1 MVSEQVVMRAKYK
14 TSVKDPGLHGVLIMT
29 EEKCVFMPNDPT
41 STVKV
46 DFAFKSVKGHKF
58 TKEAPNKQA
67 LLNLTHDAAPGGG
80 YIFEFST
87 FQDRDV
93 CREFV
98 GMYYANHG
106 TISWFSID
114 FARKLSKCGQATT
127 APEKPVVTVHDEQL
141 SQAEV
146 ERRMKLLIDN
156 SELQKLHKQ
165 FVISGVLTEAEF
177 WATRKKMLEGS
188 TSRKPKQK
196 VGFKSAM
203 ISDVKPMTDG
213 RTNKVTFNLT
223 PEIIHQIFA
232 EKPAVHEAF
241 LKFVPGKMTELDFW
255 NKYCR
260 AEYLHRTKN
269 SIVAAAEAAEDEDL
283 AVFLKQ
289 DDILA
294 NEARRKIRRV
304 DPTLD
309 MEADQG
315 DDYLHLPDHGIL
327 RDGGKEITEIDSH
340 YEQYRRSLA
349 HDLNRH
355 AAVVLEGRPLDA
367 EPRDTRAVAVAL
379 RSKKVELSN
388 EASDGTGNQER
399 LDRSSRITEIEDLDA
414 PRDPPIAPLCIK
426 DPRDYFDSQQ
436 ANALKTLGDTLSDT
450 KPMKHRLN
458 SREAY
463 QSLRES
469 IAEIKSVGLT
479 DPLLKPEV
487 ALKVFNGLTQNISST
502 KYHLGKNPHESFL
515 DNLPNQTKDELLHH
529 WTSIQELLK
538 HFWSSYPITT
548 SYLYA
553 KVSRLKDAMVQI
565 YPKLQEM
572 KESIQSD
579 FRHQVSLLV
588 QPMQQA
594 LEAAFAHYDADMQKR
609 SAKGGERPN
618 GII

>member
-106 TISWFSID
+106 TISWFFID
-114 FARKLSKCGQATT
+114 FARKLSKVFVYFLRCSVQYHTTCTANALAKCGQATT

-213 RTNKVTFNLT
+213 RVQHMTLYFFMWHGSFTNKVTFNLT

-379 RSKKVELSN
+379 RSKRLNYPN

-399 LDRSSRITEIEDLDA
+399 LDRSSRVTEIEDLDA

-436 ANALKTLGDTLSDT
+436 ANALKTLGDTLSD
-450 KPMKHRLN
+450 
-458 SREAY
+458 
-463 QSLRES
+463 
-469 IAEIKSVGLT
+469 
-479 DPLLKPEV
+479 
-487 ALKVFNGLTQNISST
+487 QN
-502 KYHLGKNPHESFL
+502 P
-515 DNLPNQTKDELLHH
+515 
-529 WTSIQELLK
+529 
-538 HFWSSYPITT
+538 
-548 SYLYA
+548 
-553 KVSRLKDAMVQI
+553 
-565 YPKLQEM
+565 
-572 KESIQSD
+572 
-579 FRHQVSLLV
+579 
-588 QPMQQA
+588 
-594 LEAAFAHYDADMQKR
+594 
-609 SAKGGERPN
+609 
-618 GII
+618 